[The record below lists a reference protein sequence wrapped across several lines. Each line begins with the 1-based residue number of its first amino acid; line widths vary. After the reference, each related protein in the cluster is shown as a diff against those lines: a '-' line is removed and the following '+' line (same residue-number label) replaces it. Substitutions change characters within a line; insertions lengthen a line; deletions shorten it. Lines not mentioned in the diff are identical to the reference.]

1 MFRLMQS
8 QDTSKT
14 SQVTASQQTV
24 FEGSNGGNQIQQGQD
39 SGEANGMGL
48 AKAWSD
54 YLYRI
59 YFYFVHQE
67 FLH

>member
-1 MFRLMQS
+1 MQS

-24 FEGSNGGNQIQQGQD
+24 CDGSNGGNQIQQGQD

-48 AKAWSD
+48 AKPWSD
-54 YLYRI
+54 YLYWI

-67 FLH
+67 FLIN